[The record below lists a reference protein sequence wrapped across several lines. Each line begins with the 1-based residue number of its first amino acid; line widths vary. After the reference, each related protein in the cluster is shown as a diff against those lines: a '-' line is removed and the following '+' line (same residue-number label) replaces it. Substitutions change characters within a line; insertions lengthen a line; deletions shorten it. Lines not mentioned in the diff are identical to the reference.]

1 MRKNK
6 LLNRNKASY
15 TVEQE
20 ICYVGNEEGKLL
32 AVRNLFKE
40 GFEPPILIFVET
52 KDRAEYLFKEL
63 IYENINVDIISSD
76 RTQQQRDNTMRSF
89 RQGKIWVLIC
99 TELLGRGIDF
109 KGVNLVINYDF
120 PQSGISYV
128 HRIGRS
134 GRAGKIGHA
143 ITYFTDHDVPY
154 LRKIVNIIKETGCK
168 VPDFMLELKDN
179 SKKEKRKKKKL
190 LKKAKFSKIKNIN
203 KIKIKKN
210 TSKIDEKDK
219 KKEDTKLKR
228 NKKNEAKVSKIKKSG
243 KMLKKSKNLD

>member
-1 MRKNK
+1 M
-6 LLNRNKASY
+6 
-15 TVEQE
+15 
-20 ICYVGNEEGKLL
+20 

-52 KDRAEYLFKEL
+52 KERAEYLFKEL
-63 IYENINVDIISSD
+63 IYENINVDLISSD

-143 ITYFTDHDVPY
+143 ITYFTDNDLPF
-154 LRKIVNIIKETGCK
+154 LRKIVNIIRETGCK
-168 VPDFMLELKDN
+168 VPDYMLELKDS
-179 SKKEKRKKKKL
+179 SKREKRKKKKF
-190 LKKAKFSKIKNIN
+190 LKKTKLVKGKVLDKSRKKTKEPKINAKDDKKLIEKFNLKRKTKVKHKSLSKINKNG
-203 KIKIKKN
+203 KN
-210 TSKIDEKDK
+210 LK
-219 KKEDTKLKR
+219 KKTKK
-228 NKKNEAKVSKIKKSG
+228 
-243 KMLKKSKNLD
+243 LDK